1 MLYLK
6 HKLNPVPKVKAFW
19 DSLDENAIVNKR
31 ELVLGL
37 STVFL
42 SGMVIGMLVSPRKNM
57 TIGSHNGCNNGP
69 ANSTPVEAPE
79 AEE

>member
-6 HKLNPVPKVKAFW
+6 HKLNPVPQVKAFW

-79 AEE
+79 GEE